1 MRVLLFIEVIKLQI
15 QNTDKESATPVAFTF
30 DNTIKNINTINK
42 PIQVE
47 GATKGK
53 IVVLLFE
60 GTIKFLRK
68 ASKAIDENN
77 IQDAH
82 NNIVKAENILYE
94 LMSTLNMDAGEIAD
108 NLMRLYDFM
117 IWQLIEANRDKD
129 KNKVESV
136 IELLLPLCDAWK
148 QIVEKDNISVVKTPV
163 NREQVKSINFA
174 G

>member
-1 MRVLLFIEVIKLQI
+1 MIKCRQPTKITKNKKLKELQ
-15 QNTDKESATPVAFTF
+15 KE
-30 DNTIKNINTINK
+30 K
-42 PIQVE
+42 
-47 GATKGK
+47 
-53 IVVLLFE
+53 
-60 GTIKFLRK
+60 
-68 ASKAIDENN
+68 SKAIDENN
-77 IQDAH
+77 IQEAH

-148 QIVEKDNISVVKTPV
+148 QIVEKDNLSVVKTPV
-163 NREQVKSINFA
+163 NREQTKSINFA